1 MESGA
6 CVPPRPFPREVR
18 ERAVRLV
25 LEQRGKHATQ
35 WAAICAMAAKIGCL
49 GEMLRSWV
57 RQTERDRGGRV
68 RADDSRERAGQGPGT
83 RGSRTATG
91 QRDPAQGIGLFCDGG
106 VRPPT
111 QAMIAF
117 IDQHRRG
124 RADRAC
130 SADRPIDLSRACRVR
145 VIRSGCRPASSAMPG
160 CVTTS
165 GGYTR
170 RTSAP
175 TACARSGASCSARVS
190 RSPDAFARR
199 IVGWRVSRDMKSD
212 FILDALEQAQA
223 ITPAFPR
230 TATGCRRARS
240 RQVSRCYPGAA
251 TGQAASVQRVF
262 FGRRHPDRCLG
273 RYEKLSPQ
281 R

>member
-1 MESGA
+1 MGGDLLDGGQDWLLG
-6 CVPPRPFPREVR
+6 RD
-18 ERAVRLV
+18 
-25 LEQRGKHATQ
+25 ATQ
-35 WAAICAMAAKIGCL
+35 L
-49 GEMLRSWV
+49 GAPDRA
-57 RQTERDRGGRV
+57 RQGGRARV
-68 RADDSRERAGQGPGT
+68 RRQPRAS
-83 RGSRTATG
+83 GSRPWNARFANCDRPTRSCA
-91 QRDPAQGIGLFCDGG
+91 RHRFCDGG

-130 SADRPIDLSRACRVR
+130 SADRPIDLSRAWRVR

-212 FILDALEQAQA
+212 FVLDALEQAQA
-223 ITPAFPR
+223 TTPAFPR

-273 RYEKLSPQ
+273 RHEKLSPQ